1 MFAFISNFF
10 AMLSNF
16 VSGTN
21 SYVNAYNEAGKWC
34 EKSMQGFNSIADV
47 EREIKLAKLKR
58 ELNAQQAQLTQ
69 QPE

>member
-1 MFAFISNFF
+1 MFQFIATFF

-16 VSGTN
+16 ITGTN

-58 ELNAQQAQLTQ
+58 ELATQQAQIPQ